1 MTSSDKI
8 KLQSMFIAL
17 ALTISSSLC
26 AQSLDQ
32 AKEAAAK
39 GDYVTALA
47 GFKKLAEQG
56 NTRAQMALG
65 GMFAMGVGT
74 PADSKLALRWFEKA
88 AELGDRDAPTF
99 LGVSYYFGEWLDKDD
114 QQAAFWFAKGVKIG
128 DPQAKLFLEMMPR
141 SASNTTVEDAR
152 AAAPNDEYSMR
163 DLGTLGGKTCHAN
176 ALNEQGQVVGYSDT
190 KDGNSLAFMTGP
202 NGIGM
207 TALATPESKR
217 SYALG
222 INASGQVVG
231 HISLV
236 DYSYRAFI
244 TGPHGRDA
252 RELGAGRGISNEI
265 RHINNKG
272 QVIFRAAQVNGDT
285 HLFISDSRGN
295 DMKKLPVAFT
305 PNNLNDN
312 SVVIGTVFVDQ
323 KTNPRFNAAVLNS
336 STMQIRILGSLL
348 GNGTDGNFNGTS
360 FAYGINASGQIVG
373 KSSAPGEVEH
383 AFITNA
389 DGKNMRDLGTLMKLG
404 NSQANNINSSGQVV
418 GWSATDNFE
427 QHAFVTGANGNNMRD
442 LNLLVKK
449 PIGIVLEDAESIND
463 RGQIIAKA
471 SNGFCFLL
479 TPRLVAAR

>member
-1 MTSSDKI
+1 MTSSNHAKY
-8 KLQSMFIAL
+8 LSAL
-17 ALTISSSLC
+17 FALPILFSSSVY
-26 AQSLDQ
+26 AQSLEQ

-39 GDYVTALA
+39 GDHKTALT

-56 NTRAQMALG
+56 NTRAQLALA
-65 GMFAMGVGT
+65 GMYAMGIGT
-74 PADSKLALRWFEKA
+74 PADTKLALMWIQKA

-114 QQAAFWFAKGVKIG
+114 QQAALWFAKGVKIG
-128 DPQAKLFLEMMPR
+128 DPQARLFLDIMPR
-141 SASNTTVEDAR
+141 TASNTTVENMR
-152 AAAPNDEYSMR
+152 TAAPDDEYSMR
-163 DLGTLGGKTCHAN
+163 DLGTLGGKTCHAS

-190 KDGNSLAFMTGP
+190 KDGNSRAFMTGP

-222 INASGQVVG
+222 INLSGQVVG
-231 HISLV
+231 HISLE

-244 TGPHGRDA
+244 TGPHGREA
-252 RELGAGRGISNEI
+252 REVGAGRGISNEI
-265 RHINNKG
+265 RRINNKG
-272 QVIFRAAQVNGDT
+272 QVIFKAAQVNADD
-285 HLFISDSRGN
+285 HLFISDSSAN
-295 DMKKLPVAFT
+295 DLKKLPEAFT
-305 PNNLNDN
+305 PNNLNDYGL
-312 SVVIGTVFVDQ
+312 VIGTVFVDQ
-323 KTNPRFNAAVLNS
+323 KTNPRFNAAVLNLN
-336 STMQIRILGSLL
+336 TMQIRILGSLL

-373 KSSAPGEVEH
+373 KASAKGELDR

-389 DGKNMRDLGTLMKLG
+389 EGKNMRDLGSLKHDG
-404 NSQANNINSSGQVV
+404 NSQANSINSSGQVV
-418 GWSATDNFE
+418 GWSATENSE
-427 QHAFVTGANGNNMRD
+427 QHAFVTGADGNHMRD

-463 RGQIIAKA
+463 KGQIIAKA

-479 TPRLVAAR
+479 TPRPTAVR